1 MSNWEKFVD
10 IILNSNYFIVFIAIL
25 MVIIMLVIL
34 YLVKL
39 QIDSAYGEEKEE
51 TLKKEDTKAPKIIQI
66 VDEKKE
72 DKPIYIQSKFNFSEN
87 LENDKFLGTEDL
99 LIKTQEMK
107 NIVEDVKNAEKESN
121 INRYEKEQEEQAIIS
136 YEELSQR
143 KNDIEKGLYSLESSV
158 IDEYEEE
165 QEKKAIIS
173 YDELLEKAGNTILT
187 YEDTKIEG
195 LNISKVDTVEKNNGI
210 VNKDYKYEEE
220 FLRALKEFRRALWNI
235 KYLV

>member
-39 QIDSAYGEEKEE
+39 QIDSAFGEEKVE
-51 TLKKEDTKAPKIIQI
+51 TLQKEDTKAPKIIQI

-107 NIVEDVKNAEKESN
+107 NIVEDVKNAEKENN

-143 KNDIEKGLYSLESSV
+143 KKDIEKGLYSLESSV

-220 FLRALKEFRRALWNI
+220 FLRALKEFRRAL
-235 KYLV
+235 